1 MGGLEH
7 NDFQAANLVPLA
19 AFTASPK
26 TDTLASMSLGPFEP
40 HASDLAPG
48 DRGVLDTPWS
58 PLAIE
63 RIKSTS
69 DPLFE
74 KTYARL
80 WQEFGERG
88 EMERRDVI
96 ASRLAWDPR
105 NPVDGYALMY
115 EMLVLRDGGDVIAI
129 RDHTV
134 IVPPDALA
142 IGPDVGSAAGDG
154 NEDCETDADRDIVVH
169 LSHVLVEP
177 EMRGRGVAAWL
188 RALPVATARE
198 CYRIARGSAPS
209 ANPPITLVAEMEHDD
224 GHTDAVRRRL
234 RSYARAGFRMV
245 DPSAARYSQ
254 PDFRAPAEIDA
265 TSVRPVP
272 LGLVLRRIGREH
284 HNSISAAALGR
295 IVDALY
301 AMFAVHVRRDHMDA
315 ARADLCIPDGDE
327 QVPLVIPGFA
337 PAADRRII
345 R

>member
-1 MGGLEH
+1 MS
-7 NDFQAANLVPLA
+7 

-48 DRGVLDTPWS
+48 DRGVLETPWS
-58 PLAIE
+58 SLAIE
-63 RIKSTS
+63 RITSTS

-74 KTYARL
+74 NAYARL

-88 EMERRDVI
+88 EMERPDVI
-96 ASRLAWDPR
+96 AGRLAWDPR
-105 NPVDGYALMY
+105 RPVNGYALMY
-115 EMLVLRDGGDVIAI
+115 EMLVLRDGSDVIAI
-129 RDHTV
+129 RDHTI

-142 IGPDVGSAAGDG
+142 SVPDGGSAGGGDNDG
-154 NEDCETDADRDIVVH
+154 SEDGDANDASGIVVH

-177 EMRGRGVAAWL
+177 AMRGRGVAAWL
-188 RALPVATARE
+188 RALPVASARE
-198 CYRIARGSAPS
+198 CYRIARGAAPS
-209 ANPPITLVAEMEHDD
+209 AVLPQITLVAEMEHDD
-224 GHTDAVRRRL
+224 GQTDAVRRRL

-254 PDFRAPAEIDA
+254 PDFRAAAEIDA

-284 HNSISAAALGR
+284 ENSVSAAALAR

-315 ARADLCIPDGDE
+315 ARAHLRIPAGDE
-327 QVPLVIPGFA
+327 RVALVVPGFA
-337 PAADRRII
+337 PPADRRVI